1 MNPLYYKY
9 VIIWEQDHYNM
20 RMIIHTENAFS
31 SHRPFM
37 WLPKTNFSYF
47 ILKVQCVTK
56 LSIY

>member
-37 WLPKTNFSYF
+37 WLPKTNYF
-47 ILKVQCVTK
+47 ILSVIAIYILK
-56 LSIY
+56 LK